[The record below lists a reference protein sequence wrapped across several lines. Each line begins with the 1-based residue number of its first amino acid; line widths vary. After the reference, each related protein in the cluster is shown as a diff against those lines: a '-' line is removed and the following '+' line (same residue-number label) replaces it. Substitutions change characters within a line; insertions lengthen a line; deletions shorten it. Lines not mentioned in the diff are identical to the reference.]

1 MRQVLARLLPLLA
14 VVLAAVALPASAQ
27 LQLEE
32 GKQFIRL
39 KNPQPTETGAKIEV
53 IEFFSYGCPHCAHL
67 EPELQRWFKNMPPD
81 VQFRRVP
88 VLFQPAW
95 ELLARD
101 YYTLDGLG
109 VEQKLSPDMFKA
121 IHDQN
126 VNLSKANVFFEWA
139 GKQGLDPKKVEE
151 MYNSFAIV
159 SKVNRAKQLAAA
171 YKVEGVP
178 YVVVDGKFATGSDK
192 IGGHPNM
199 PAAIDSL
206 VAKARAE
213 RKK

>member
-39 KNPQPTETGAKIEV
+39 KNPQPTETGAKIDV

-213 RKK
+213 RKM

>member
-1 MRQVLARLLPLLA
+1 MRQLLARFLPLLA
-14 VVLAAVALPASAQ
+14 VVLAAVALPAAAQ
-27 LQLEE
+27 IQLEE

-67 EPELQRWFKNMPPD
+67 EPELQRWLKNVPPD

-88 VLFQPAW
+88 VMFQPAW

-121 IHDQN
+121 IHEQN
-126 VNLSKANVFFEWA
+126 INLSKANVFFEWA

-151 MYNSFAIV
+151 MYNSFSIV

-171 YKVEGVP
+171 YKVEAVP
-178 YVVVDGKFATGSDK
+178 FVIVDGKFATGSDK

-206 VAKARAE
+206 VARARAE